1 MIKFNLRFTFW
12 SKWTWESRPHAT
24 PVTSW
29 LQASTLLIS
38 VGRLKAPFIVNSEL
52 VGVAAYKFRALSRNM
67 LKMCVTQEG
76 QFDDFFPPRE
86 QHAKCLPN
94 CPREPHF
101 PAGLFF
107 MLKWNLA
114 HTTIQLSRHDFYGNW
129 HVCTC
134 RCKSSR
140 QLGSNRSSLVDG
152 IRMQRRLL
160 STAGWKVRF
169 HELPRHTSSEPF
181 NDPERDSKQR
191 WCERNRFLATSADSN
206 NLPKQSL
213 SLCRMPLSPVGHP
226 VVPVTEVEKLL
237 QRAKIPGPSMSSV
250 VRPPAYSIH
259 FLT

>member
-1 MIKFNLRFTFW
+1 MASNTSFRRTAQDSMDGHDERPKHVCQPFAEAVPADVAANVPDFEQPIPNSQQQLALHDAMPLGPEWKCPTKASQLTAWGGAVIKFNLRFTFW

-29 LQASTLLIS
+29 LQASTLFIS
-38 VGRLKAPFIVNSEL
+38 VGRLKAPFVVNSEL

-94 CPREPHF
+94 CPREPYF

-114 HTTIQLSRHDFYGNW
+114 DTTIQLSRHDFYGNW

-160 STAGWKVRF
+160 STAG
-169 HELPRHTSSEPF
+169 
-181 NDPERDSKQR
+181 
-191 WCERNRFLATSADSN
+191 
-206 NLPKQSL
+206 
-213 SLCRMPLSPVGHP
+213 
-226 VVPVTEVEKLL
+226 
-237 QRAKIPGPSMSSV
+237 
-250 VRPPAYSIH
+250 
-259 FLT
+259 